1 MISYEDCC
9 KWGLFGPIARAAGGD
24 YDVRR
29 AFPYIGYDTYE
40 FDVIGASNG
49 DVYDRYLTRVA
60 EMRESVKICNQAL
73 ERITPVGAWAA
84 RRQAR
89 RPAAEGPGLHGDG
102 SADSA
107 LPDLLAGLQGAGR

>member
-1 MISYEDCC
+1 MDRTRGVGVITYEDCC

-73 ERITPVGAWAA
+73 ERI
-84 RRQAR
+84 
-89 RPAAEGPGLHGDG
+89 D
-102 SADSA
+102 
-107 LPDLLAGLQGAGR
+107 AGRRRGRSTTSASCRRRRIRSTRRWKR

>member
-1 MISYEDCC
+1 MDRTRGVGVISYDDCC

-29 AFPYIGYDTYE
+29 AFPYCGYDTYE

-73 ERITPVGAWAA
+73 ERIPAVGAWAVNDK
-84 RRQAR
+84 RIVPPPKDQVYTRWKR
-89 RPAAEGPGLHGDG
+89 
-102 SADSA
+102 
-107 LPDLLAGLQGAGR
+107 